1 MTGSFWRLFPAVPL
15 TVIALML
22 AVPELL
28 PGQDVAARQAVVG
41 APPAAPMTFASRHVT
56 PNLTGVLALSPDLP
70 SGNPVNRYPVE
81 PAPIL
86 SQQVFLPRLVRAAG
100 VIFSGRVAFVGHA
113 ALPQG
118 VVPSSTTV
126 TFQVEKAIRGTS
138 PGQMLTIR
146 EWGGLWGNG
155 ERYRVGEHVLLF
167 LYAPSKLGLTSPVAG
182 AMGKFVIDSQG
193 RVVLDPQHLAALAAD
208 PILGGKAIVTYSDFA
223 RAVWRANGEE

>member
-1 MTGSFWRLFPAVPL
+1 
-15 TVIALML
+15 ML
-22 AVPELL
+22 AAPGLL
-28 PGQDVAARQAVVG
+28 LGQDVTARRAVVG
-41 APPAAPMTFASRHVT
+41 APVAPIMPPSGHVT
-56 PNLTGVLALSPDLP
+56 PNVPVVLPLSPDLP

-81 PAPIL
+81 PRPIL

-100 VIFSGRVAFVGHA
+100 VIFSGRVTFVGHA

-118 VVPSSTTV
+118 PVPSTTTV
-126 TFQVEKAIRGTS
+126 SFQVEQAIRGTS

-155 ERYRVGEHVLLF
+155 ERYRVGEHALLF

-182 AMGKFVIDSQG
+182 PMGRFVIDSQG
-193 RVVLDPQHLAALAAD
+193 RVVMDPQHLAALADD
-208 PILGGKAIVTYSDFA
+208 PVLGGKAIVTYSDFA